1 MAIKG
6 AKSTFDTIGFPERK
20 WKETNYTTRYHVYTG
35 PHDRV
40 VVQAETAAEAIQK
53 SGVKNPVKVIRG
65 LSSSEWRLTTIAG
78 GRLVK
83 VEGAAEAERAA
94 AEERRR
100 VSQDGV
106 IRMHA
111 LAARM
116 AKGKAQAEAARHAET
131 VTAGEGGI
139 VAAAPAP
146 GTADLPDTL
155 DESYTES

>member
-20 WKETNYTTRYHVYTG
+20 WKETNYTTRYHVYTTL
-35 PHDRV
+35 HDRI

-53 SGVKNPVKVIRG
+53 SGVKNPVKVVRG
-65 LSSSEWRLTTIAG
+65 LSSSEWRLTTIAA

-83 VEGAAEAERAA
+83 IAGAAEAERAA

-100 VSQDGV
+100 IGQDGV
-106 IRMHA
+106 IRMQA

-116 AKGKAQAEAARHAET
+116 AKDKAASGVVVPNEATTFEEVAPA
-131 VTAGEGGI
+131 AGES
-139 VAAAPAP
+139 AAD
-146 GTADLPDTL
+146 ADLPEL
-155 DESYTES
+155 L